1 MASQLMF
8 VEGAAHTKN
17 TSPRATGRPKHARTD
32 SDKVAFDA
40 TKSQT
45 QRVTRTLAG
54 SCITEVQ
61 ETATAWLSSNIG
73 CSRKNAT
80 TCAEVS
86 TSPTRSPPAFPKTQ
100 PTHDTQTHLAAWRN
114 QAPWHGHGWTEGVQ
128 RMGRRTAAAIHTTLS
143 TTCFVRPRAVRRRIT
158 DMGHAGYDHG
168 TCPDA

>member
-1 MASQLMF
+1 MVSQHTS
-8 VEGAAHTKN
+8 VEGAAHIKN
-17 TSPRATGRPKHARTD
+17 TTPRATGRPKHARTD

-40 TKSQT
+40 TKPQT

-54 SCITEVQ
+54 SCVTDVQ
-61 ETATAWLSSNIG
+61 ETATAWLSSNTG

-100 PTHDTQTHLAAWRN
+100 PTHDTQTHLVAWPN

-128 RMGRRTAAAIHTTLS
+128 RMGRRTAAATHTTLS

-158 DMGHAGYDHG
+158 DMGHTGYDHG